1 MKGTKLKNSAISLVA
16 LCGVTALALT
26 ACAGPSVN
34 NDSTGAASGTPEGKS
49 EAVDYS
55 AIEPATEISFWTNH
69 PGGSID
75 IEQSIIDEFTK
86 ETGIKVNLVTAG
98 ANYEEVSQKFQTAQ
112 VSGDAGDLVVLSD
125 ANWFTQY
132 LNGSITPID
141 PILEAAGAD
150 TSNYVEALY
159 DDYLYEGQH
168 YGVPFARSTP
178 IFYYNKDQYAAAG
191 LTDAPKTWDEV
202 KANAEK
208 LAQTNSS
215 EVIAFGFPSEANYPA
230 WTMANLVWSFGGQWS
245 NEWDFSS
252 LTDTK
257 TIEAL
262 TFAQNGVKDGWGG
275 VLSGDP
281 ESVFAAGGASQVI
294 ASTGSLKGI
303 LESASFEV
311 GVAFLPA
318 GPAADSGIV
327 PTGGAGVA
335 ISATSSPEKQLA
347 AAMFADYLTSTDN
360 TATFSAGTGYLPV
373 RTDADMSAV
382 YAENPFFEVAV
393 EQLANTR
400 SQDYARV
407 FVPGGDKALASG
419 LQKLLSTDADVT
431 STMES
436 VQSEIQAN
444 FDRDIAAKVK

>member
-1 MKGTKLKNSAISLVA
+1 M
-16 LCGVTALALT
+16 
-26 ACAGPSVN
+26 
-34 NDSTGAASGTPEGKS
+34 
-49 EAVDYS
+49 
-55 AIEPATEISFWTNH
+55 
-69 PGGSID
+69 
-75 IEQSIIDEFTK
+75 
-86 ETGIKVNLVTAG
+86 
-98 ANYEEVSQKFQTAQ
+98 
-112 VSGDAGDLVVLSD
+112 
-125 ANWFTQY
+125 
-132 LNGSITPID
+132 
-141 PILEAAGAD
+141 
-150 TSNYVEALY
+150 
-159 DDYLYEGQH
+159 
-168 YGVPFARSTP
+168 
-178 IFYYNKDQYAAAG
+178 
-191 LTDAPKTWDEV
+191 
-202 KANAEK
+202 
-208 LAQTNSS
+208 
-215 EVIAFGFPSEANYPA
+215 
-230 WTMANLVWSFGGQWS
+230 
-245 NEWDFSS
+245 
-252 LTDTK
+252 
-257 TIEAL
+257 
-262 TFAQNGVKDGWGG
+262 KDGWGG